1 MEISNKW
8 IVVEMEGVVRAFS
21 VSPLGLELPTIFIN
35 NLDSG
40 IENVLLTF
48 GEDMKLGETVS
59 LAEGGEMEM
68 ENDPVKG

>member
-1 MEISNKW
+1 MV
-8 IVVEMEGVVRAFS
+8 VVEMEGVVRAFS
-21 VSPLGLELPTIFIN
+21 GSPLGLELPTIFIN

-48 GEDMKLGETVS
+48 GENMKLGETVS